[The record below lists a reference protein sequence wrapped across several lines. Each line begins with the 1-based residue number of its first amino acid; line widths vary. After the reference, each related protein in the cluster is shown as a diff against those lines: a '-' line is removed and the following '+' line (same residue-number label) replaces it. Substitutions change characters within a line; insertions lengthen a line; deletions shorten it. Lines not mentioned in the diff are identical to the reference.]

1 MCHGWKLTL
10 NDNYVKLIKNIRE
23 EVKCMSIYSNLLDRV
38 SKGAK
43 YKINLV
49 DKTLKIDGKEIA
61 LEGNLIDENDVGNG
75 NPWDI
80 LETLY
85 LSFKRS
91 VPSERHNGNHSY
103 FKCDSVEDLS
113 DDEIAF
119 NEPRSLSQFALEC
132 YVLFAS
138 ISGKLEWQND
148 NHWFWQSKKI
158 RN

>member
-1 MCHGWKLTL
+1 
-10 NDNYVKLIKNIRE
+10 
-23 EVKCMSIYSNLLDRV
+23 MSIYSQLLDRV

-43 YKINLV
+43 FKIDLV
-49 DKTLKIDGKEIA
+49 GKTLKVDGKEII

-80 LETLY
+80 LDTLY

-91 VPSERHNGNHSY
+91 VPSERHNGNKPY
-103 FKCDSVEDLS
+103 FKCDDVENLT

-119 NEPRSLSQFALEC
+119 NEPRNLAQFALEC

-138 ISGKLEWQND
+138 VLGWLEWNND
-148 NHWFWQSKKI
+148 KHWFYQSKVFPELVCLREWI
-158 RN
+158 

>member
-1 MCHGWKLTL
+1 
-10 NDNYVKLIKNIRE
+10 
-23 EVKCMSIYSNLLDRV
+23 MSIYSELLDRV

-43 YKINLV
+43 FKINLV
-49 DKTLKIDGKEIA
+49 EKTLKIDGKEIV
-61 LEGNLIDENDVGNG
+61 LEGNLIDETDVGNG
-75 NPWDI
+75 NPWEI

-91 VPSERHNGNHSY
+91 VPSAHHNGNKPY

-119 NEPRSLSQFALEC
+119 NEPRSLAQFALEC

-138 ISGKLEWQND
+138 VLGWLKMENEK
-148 NHWFWQSKKI
+148 HFFWQSRVFPECVVLREWI
-158 RN
+158 

>member
-1 MCHGWKLTL
+1 
-10 NDNYVKLIKNIRE
+10 
-23 EVKCMSIYSNLLDRV
+23 MSIYSTLLERV

-43 YKINLV
+43 FKINLV
-49 DKTLKIDGKEIA
+49 DKTLQIDGKEII

-85 LSFKRS
+85 LSYKRS
-91 VPSERHNGNHSY
+91 VPNTHQNGNRPY
-103 FKCDSVEDLS
+103 FKSDSVEDLT

-119 NEPRSLSQFALEC
+119 NEPRGLAQFALEC

-138 ISGKLEWQND
+138 VLGWLRMENEK
-148 NHWFWQSKKI
+148 HWFWQSKVFPECVVLREWI
-158 RN
+158 